1 MAAEQP
7 RLESRSDIEAQI
19 VAMRAHGRHIAPVR
33 WQDAPA
39 WLKLAVPEPPAWRY
53 QIQGIV
59 ARLLGLS
66 ALQPVRPRGG
76 AAGIGN
82 EAARLDAL
90 AAAGVHV
97 PQVLAHGGDWLL
109 ISEIGYTTLES
120 LIRHASGEARLAHWR
135 AGAAYIHGVHA
146 AGQYLGQPFARNL
159 VWSPEGGLGAIDF
172 EDDPLTV
179 MSLDEAQMRDWMP
192 YFFSTAVYFEADLP
206 MLCAEIE
213 AVLTNEARAVR
224 DGVAR
229 LMRRTAWVAVAR
241 RLPRA
246 LRRRDVV
253 KTACYGE
260 LGRHC
265 RRHAARV

>member
-7 RLESRSDIEAQI
+7 RLESRSEIEAEI
-19 VAMRAHGRHIAPVR
+19 AAMRGNGRHIAPVR
-33 WQDAPA
+33 WQGVPA
-39 WLKLAVPEPPAWRY
+39 WLKLAVAEPPAWRY
-53 QIQGIV
+53 QIQGAV

-90 AAAGVHV
+90 GAAGVRV
-97 PQVLAHGGDWLL
+97 PQVLARGADWLL
-109 ISEIGYTTLES
+109 MSGIGHTTLES
-120 LIRHASGEARLAHWR
+120 LIRHASGEARLTHWR

-159 VWSPEGGLGAIDF
+159 VWSPDGGLGAIDF
-172 EDDPLTV
+172 EDDPLAV
-179 MSLDEAQMRDWMP
+179 MCRDEAQMRDWIP
-192 YFFSTAVYFEADLP
+192 YFFSTAVYFETDLAT
-206 MLCAEIE
+206 LCTEID
-213 AVLTNEARAVR
+213 AALANETPRVRA
-224 DGVAR
+224 GVAR
-229 LMRRTAWVAVAR
+229 LMRRTAWVAIAR
-241 RLPRA
+241 RLPRG

-260 LGRHC
+260 LARHC
-265 RRHAARV
+265 QEHATRA